1 MMQLIRPTPSHLP
14 RYIAAL
20 ERGWSPD
27 TTRGPEAAVEA
38 LEKIRASADSLF
50 ATVDDAQ
57 AQGPSWTA
65 PDGTVHARIP
75 GLLRWMWDD
84 APETPNE
91 GEGTLPGFIGSINL
105 RWMPGHAPLPSHI
118 LGHLG
123 YAVVPWQRRRG
134 HATRALGLLLPIA
147 KAQGMPWV
155 EITTDAEN
163 IASQRV
169 ITTHGGVLVEQFT
182 KDAAWGSKPALR
194 YRIDLS

>member
-1 MMQLIRPTPSHLP
+1 MQLIRPTPVHLP
-14 RYIAAL
+14 GYIAAL

-38 LEKIRASADSLF
+38 LQKIRASADGLF
-50 ATVDDAQ
+50 ATVDDPE

-65 PDGTVHARIP
+65 PDGTVRSRIP

-84 APETPNE
+84 VPASPSE
-91 GEGTLPGFIGSINL
+91 GQGAVPGFIGSINL

-169 ITTHGGVLVEQFT
+169 ITTNGGALVEQFI
-182 KDAAWGSKPALR
+182 KEAAWGSKPALR
-194 YRIDLS
+194 YRIDLQ

>member
-134 HATRALGLLLPIA
+134 VATPRARRACCCPLPKRRACRGWKSRPTLRTSRPNASSPPTAACWLNSSPKTRLGA
-147 KAQGMPWV
+147 
-155 EITTDAEN
+155 
-163 IASQRV
+163 ASRRCA
-169 ITTHGGVLVEQFT
+169 T
-182 KDAAWGSKPALR
+182 AL
-194 YRIDLS
+194 I